1 MKRLI
6 VSATAL
12 TLLAG
17 SAFAQEA
24 ATNPPPAAPA
34 QTAPNQTQTTPP
46 ELTPGNKTGAK
57 NDDQDLQSSNGME
70 DQMDSMDQDERDP
83 ADRQD
88 EAGRGPGHHH
98 WDRDR
103 PRGHPWRGGDNGP
116 RHGRGNEGA
125 HFRLTTKE
133 DGGVELDV
141 RCASNEPMK
150 ACADI
155 VNDLLDKLNSNA
167 GTNDEDSADL

>member
-24 ATNPPPAAPA
+24 TTNPPPAAPA
-34 QTAPNQTQTTPP
+34 QTAPNQTPPTPP
-46 ELTPGNKTGAK
+46 ELTPGNKANTQ

-70 DQMDSMDQDERDP
+70 DQMDTMDQDERDP

-88 EAGRGPGHHH
+88 EARRGPGHHH

-103 PRGHPWRGGDNGP
+103 PRGHHWRGGNGGP

-150 ACADI
+150 VCADI
-155 VNDLLDKLNSNA
+155 VNDLLDKLNGNA

>member
-24 ATNPPPAAPA
+24 TTNPPPAAPA
-34 QTAPNQTQTTPP
+34 QTAPNQTPPTPP
-46 ELTPGNKTGAK
+46 ELTPGNKANTQ

-70 DQMDSMDQDERDP
+70 DQMDTMDQDERDP

-88 EAGRGPGHHH
+88 EARRGPGHHH

-103 PRGHPWRGGDNGP
+103 PRGHHWRSGNGGP

-133 DGGVELDV
+133 DSIDVMEILKSELIPI
-141 RCASNEPMK
+141 R
-150 ACADI
+150 
-155 VNDLLDKLNSNA
+155 
-167 GTNDEDSADL
+167 DECQYPRLKTAHFRKPRYFIYRAA